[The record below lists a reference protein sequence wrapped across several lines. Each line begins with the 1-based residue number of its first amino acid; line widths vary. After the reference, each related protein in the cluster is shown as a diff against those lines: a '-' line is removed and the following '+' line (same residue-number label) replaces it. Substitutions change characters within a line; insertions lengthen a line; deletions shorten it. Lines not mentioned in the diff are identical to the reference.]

1 MTTLGIGPKSRA
13 GTDLGEEEEEEAEE
27 EEATVGTLIVGPTV
41 SCEDRDQVDRWLAH
55 CRTPCLTAFILYLFR
70 ALEASPV
77 RLVYLILVVAIV
89 SIKLW

>member
-13 GTDLGEEEEEEAEE
+13 GTDLGEEEEEEAEEEEAEE

-55 CRTPCLTAFILYLFR
+55 CRTPCLTAFLLYLFR
-70 ALEASPV
+70 ALEASPFV
-77 RLVYLILVVAIV
+77 
-89 SIKLW
+89 